1 MEIKTKIE
9 INAPAEKIWNKLM
22 DFNDYRN
29 WNPFILSIEG
39 TPKIDNKLV
48 VNFEKM
54 TFKPKVVSLLKNK
67 EFKWLGKLL
76 FKGIFDG
83 EHYFKLVEIDNNKT
97 LFIHSEKFSGILVPL
112 LKKKLLNETKPGFE
126 SMNLALKKEVESIK

>member
-1 MEIKTKIE
+1 MEIKTKIK

-22 DFNDYRN
+22 DFNDYPN

-39 TPKIDNKLV
+39 IPKIDNNLV

-54 TFKPKVVSLLKNK
+54 TFKPRVISLVKNK
-67 EFKWLGKLL
+67 EFKWVGKLL

-83 EHYFKLVEIDNNKT
+83 EHSFQLVEITNNKT
-97 LFIHSEKFSGILVPL
+97 LFIHSEEFSGILVPL
-112 LKKKLLNETKPGFE
+112 LKKKLLSETKPGFE
-126 SMNLALKKEVESIK
+126 SMNLALKKEMESV